1 MAAVM
6 RVDSFVTPPRPA
18 LWPEMHPTIARSIR
32 QLSDINVRSVGSID
46 DPSQAKLEQAVA

>member
-46 DPSQAKLEQAVA
+46 DPSQAKL